1 MWQSGTA
8 EVDHRRHQH
17 FDPIPVTLTLTP
29 PFGHDHNGGVPKFR
43 IDPLADL
50 ARQMA
55 FAPRDTRLAQVV
67 AAEEFLHELDPDKAY
82 PLELVVHKITGY
94 RPRDYTED
102 LYAGQA
108 IQHDLGLLIEAV
120 SDTLDIR
127 TDQTDEPV
135 LTIEDVTDRFNVTS
149 KTIQRWRRRGLPAR
163 RFIFADGKRRV
174 GFLLGSVERF
184 FSEHQDQVT
193 RGMNFSQVSE
203 DEKQDIL
210 RRARKLAVM
219 CHCCVHEICRRIA
232 KKLNRSPLTIQ
243 HIIRKFDQEHPD
255 QAVFALAPAPV
266 SDEERTT
273 ILRGYRRGLALK
285 SLARRTC
292 RPTAAIYRV
301 ILEERIAK
309 LNKRKVKFI
318 DDELY
323 HQDDAGRAVDAIVR
337 ASKEATLGKG
347 GEGRPEETRVPR
359 DIPAYLQELYRTPL
373 LTPAQERALF
383 LKFHYHKFQF
393 VSARRLLEPDFA
405 RARDIDVL
413 EDHLRQAT
421 DVKNQIIRANLRLVV
436 SIARKHLRTNL
447 SLMELISEG
456 NITLMR
462 AVESFDIHK
471 GYRFSTYATLALMK
485 GFARSVPQ
493 MLSSRKGGVSADTA
507 TLADLADTRLGSTPD
522 RFVAREEVG
531 RLLSKLNDR
540 ERIVVLSQY
549 GIDGAG
555 LGIGAGTAVA
565 SEDLTRRLG
574 VTPQQLRQ
582 IEKNA
587 IAKLRTAIGVANLS

>member
-1 MWQSGTA
+1 MNVA
-8 EVDHRRHQH
+8 
-17 FDPIPVTLTLTP
+17 
-29 PFGHDHNGGVPKFR
+29 KFR
-43 IDPLADL
+43 IEPLADL

-55 FAPRDTRLAQVV
+55 FAPRDTRLAQVT
-67 AAEEFLHELDPDKAY
+67 AAEEFLHELDVNKAY
-82 PLELVVHKITGY
+82 PLELLVHKITGY

-108 IQHDLGLLIEAV
+108 VQHDLGLLIEVV
-120 SDTLDIR
+120 SDSLDIR
-127 TDQTDEPV
+127 TDQTEEPV
-135 LTIEDVTDRFNVTS
+135 LTIDDVTARFNVTS
-149 KTIQRWRRRGLPAR
+149 KTIQRWRRRGLPGR

-184 FSEHQDQVT
+184 FSEHKDQVT

-203 DEKQDIL
+203 DEKGDIL

-255 QAVFALAPAPV
+255 QAVFALAPSPV

-292 RPTAAIYRV
+292 RPTAAVYRV

-323 HQDDAGRAVDAIVR
+323 HQDDAIQAIDTIVR
-337 ASKEATLGKG
+337 SSKEATLGRG
-347 GEGRPEETRVPR
+347 GEGKPEDTRVPR
-359 DIPAYLQELYRTPL
+359 DLPAYLQELYRTPL
-373 LTPAQERALF
+373 LTPQQERALF
-383 LKFHYHKFQF
+383 LKFHFHKFEF
-393 VSARRLLEPDFA
+393 VSARRLLEPQFA

-413 EDHLRQAT
+413 EDHLRAAT

-436 SIARKHLRTNL
+436 SIARKHLRPNL

-456 NITLMR
+456 NVTLMR
-462 AVESFDIHK
+462 AVESFDLHK
-471 GYRFSTYATLALMK
+471 GNRFSTYATLALMK

-493 MLSSRKGGVSADTA
+493 MLAGQRGGGASDVSAMSEV
-507 TLADLADTRLGSTPD
+507 ADHRLGSISD
-522 RFVAREEVG
+522 RFIAREEVG
-531 RLLSKLNDR
+531 RLLSQLNDR
-540 ERIVVLSQY
+540 ERTVVLSQY
-549 GIDGAG
+549 GIDATG
-555 LGIGAGTAVA
+555 LGVQNGANVTIAR
-565 SEDLTRRLG
+565 EDLTRRLG

-587 IAKLRTAIGVANLS
+587 IAKLRTAIGAANLS